1 MSEGLAER
9 ETFWRAFVG
18 FACRYKFRPHTG
30 NFGVDLL
37 YILVLII
44 LEESLVGS
52 VFGWIGPIDLVSTW
66 LMVNLLR
73 KKPAPALFMAVLV
86 GLVQESRSSVPAGT
100 YLCIYWILAVG
111 IVQLRPVLS
120 WRFYTPW
127 VTMFCVTQL
136 ALELIKWAILAISS
150 DVFSLSVRELL
161 LVIVQVGVALGFGL
175 WVCQPFLG
183 PYAEE
188 PTPQ

>member
-1 MSEGLAER
+1 MSEGLVEK
-9 ETFWRAFVG
+9 ETPWRAFVS
-18 FACRYKFRPHTG
+18 FARRYKFRPHTG
-30 NFGVDLL
+30 NFWVDLL
-37 YILVLII
+37 YILVLVV

-52 VFGWIGPIDLVSTW
+52 LFGWIGSIDIVTAW
-66 LMVNLLR
+66 LMVNFLR
-73 KKPAPALFMAVLV
+73 KKPAPALFMAVVV

-127 VTMFCVTQL
+127 VTMFCLTQL
-136 ALELIKWAILAISS
+136 AVELIKWAILGISS
-150 DVFSLSVRELL
+150 DVFSLSVRDLF
-161 LVIVQVGVALGFGL
+161 LVMFQVGVGLGFGL
-175 WVCQPFLG
+175 WICQPFLG